1 MCNYIA
7 INLLTLLTLYPP
19 ENQNTKK
26 NSKIVLYHDAFFEG
40 IGFYCNYISPIKLS
54 SLETL
59 ASTTL

>member
-7 INLLTLLTLYPP
+7 INLLTVLTLYPP

-40 IGFYCNYISPIKLS
+40 IGFYCIIYLLLS
-54 SLETL
+54 SPL
-59 ASTTL
+59 

>member
-26 NSKIVLYHDAFFEG
+26 NSKIVLCHDAFFEG
-40 IGFYCNYISPIKLS
+40 IRFYCIIYLLLS
-54 SLETL
+54 SPL
-59 ASTTL
+59 